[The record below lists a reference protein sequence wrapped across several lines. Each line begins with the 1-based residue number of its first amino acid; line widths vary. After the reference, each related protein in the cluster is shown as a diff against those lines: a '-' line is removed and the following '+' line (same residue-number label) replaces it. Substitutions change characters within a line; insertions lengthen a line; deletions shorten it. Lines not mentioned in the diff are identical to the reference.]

1 MNTHTGACHCKKVT
15 YTVDLDISQPVIE
28 CNCSY
33 CAMKGYLLA
42 MVPAETVTITSGED
56 SLTTYRFNKLVIDHQ
71 FCTVCGIG
79 VFGRGKG
86 PDGSESFAINVR
98 TIDDV
103 DLMTLDRMPYDGKSA

>member
-1 MNTHTGACHCKKVT
+1 M
-15 YTVDLDISQPVIE
+15 YTVDVDLSQSVIE

-42 MVPAETVTITSGED
+42 MVPATAVTIIKGED
-56 SLTTYRFNKLVIDHQ
+56 SLTTYRFNKEVIDHQ
-71 FCTVCGIG
+71 FCTTCGIG

-103 DLMTLDRMPYDGKSA
+103 DLNTLTRMAYDGKSV